1 MSPKELKYSK
11 YTKTKKGKLKK
22 LNFRSN
28 DLRFGTVGL
37 KAMKSGILNLKQ
49 IESARQAISK
59 KIKKSGKIWIRIF
72 PDLPIT
78 AKPKGIR
85 MGKGKGQISHWGVRV
100 SAGQIL
106 FEVYS
111 PEYNVVYTAFKSGG
125 AKLPVK
131 TRIIREYTKA
141 FLAQLD
147 RATIF

>member
-59 KIKKSGKIWIRIF
+59 KIKKSGKI
-72 PDLPIT
+72 
-78 AKPKGIR
+78 
-85 MGKGKGQISHWGVRV
+85 
-100 SAGQIL
+100 
-106 FEVYS
+106 
-111 PEYNVVYTAFKSGG
+111 
-125 AKLPVK
+125 
-131 TRIIREYTKA
+131 
-141 FLAQLD
+141 
-147 RATIF
+147 